1 MEVLTETELDEARC
15 AAVLAR
21 YLPLGEEKAE
31 AWAEILCRRRS
42 APLPG
47 EADSGEGYTLR
58 EVQRAAQAYAAVL
71 RTGEWPALGSLLD
84 ELRSRR
90 RRWADKRQHE
100 LDAGQ
105 RRQLE
110 AGEDTDERRERDREQ
125 SRAVIAALMATL
137 ASKDRGID

>member
-1 MEVLTETELDEARC
+1 M
-15 AAVLAR
+15 
-21 YLPLGEEKAE
+21 
-31 AWAEILCRRRS
+31 LCRRRS

-58 EVQRAAQAYAAVL
+58 EVQSAAQAYAAVL

-90 RRWADKRQHE
+90 RRWADKRQHQIE
-100 LDAGQ
+100 AGQ

-110 AGEDTDERRERDREQ
+110 AGEGSDERRERDREQ

-137 ASKDRGID
+137 ASKDRGSE